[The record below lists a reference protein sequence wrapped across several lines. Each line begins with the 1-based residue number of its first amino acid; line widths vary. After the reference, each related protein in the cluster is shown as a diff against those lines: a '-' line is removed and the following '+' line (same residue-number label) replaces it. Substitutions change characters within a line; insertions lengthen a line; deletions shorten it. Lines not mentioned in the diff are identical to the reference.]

1 MNAERGRPGLPAL
14 RTEDV
19 AMNASIGRWGR
30 LLRALGFVALL
41 AAPLGAVAQRLP
53 AHEARAGMLNVGAD
67 PEHPDAEIFHVSYAV
82 KGGDPATRPVTFVF
96 NGPGASSAYLHLS
109 AIGPK
114 TLVTTGDGSFPSVPA
129 RLEDNPDSWLTF
141 TDLVFIDPMG
151 TGYSRMLPRPDGT
164 PGDPRPYYG
173 VESDVNFFAGFIRQW
188 LTVNKRWASPKA
200 IAGESYAGQR
210 IAGLTRVLAEGYGIN
225 LNRAVLISPAFNVPE
240 IIEPFPP
247 YDLLHAMTLLPT
259 LAATA
264 AHHGR
269 STITNDAAGYR
280 AAEDFA
286 LTDYLAGLAT
296 LGRMDTQAQSA
307 FYKRVGGMIGIDPA
321 LVAANRG
328 RVGEAVFGN
337 NLLASRG
344 LVLDL
349 YDGTQA
355 TENPTPEKRDEYG
368 ARPRSLSILTGVLQP
383 PLMDYLQKDLG
394 YVTDRPYLVLDLEV
408 GALWDRKSTMGTP
421 GDLAIALAQNTDLQA
436 LVVHGYHDLGANY
449 FLSRYLLEQ
458 VVETPSA
465 RQRLTFHTY
474 PGGHMFYLNKRSRAE
489 LAADVRRFY
498 EGKPGTGK

>member
-1 MNAERGRPGLPAL
+1 MNLSISRRGLSVLALGLAAMLAVTGSALAQKLPAY
-14 RTEDV
+14 
-19 AMNASIGRWGR
+19 NAK
-30 LLRALGFVALL
+30 
-41 AAPLGAVAQRLP
+41 
-53 AHEARAGMLNVGAD
+53 AGMLNVGAD
-67 PEHPDAEIFHVSYAV
+67 TERPDAEIFHVAYTLKV
-82 KGGDPATRPVTFVF
+82 GDPATRPVTFVF
-96 NGPGASSAYLHLS
+96 NGGPGASSAYLHLS

-114 TLVTTGDGSFPSVPA
+114 TLVTTGDGSFPAVPA

-151 TGYSRMLPRPDGT
+151 TGYSRMLPGPDGK
-164 PGDPRPYYG
+164 PGDPRPYYA

-210 IAGLTRVLAEGYGIN
+210 IAGLTRVLAESYGIN

-247 YDLLHAMTLLPT
+247 YDLLHAMTLFPT

-264 AHHGR
+264 AYHGR
-269 STITNDAAGYR
+269 STITNDAAGYK

-286 LTDYLAGLAT
+286 LTDYLTGLAT
-296 LGRMDTQAQSA
+296 LGRMDAQAQSA

-321 LVAANRG
+321 LVAVNRG
-328 RVGEAVFGN
+328 RVGEAVFAN

-355 TENPTPEKRDEYG
+355 TEKPMPAKRDEYG
-368 ARPRSLSILTGVLQP
+368 ASPRSLSILTGVLQP

-394 YVTDRPYLVLDLEV
+394 YVTDRPYLVLNFEV
-408 GALWDRKSTMGTP
+408 SMLWNRKSTMGTP
-421 GDLAIALAQNTDLQA
+421 SDLEIALAQNSDLKA

-449 FLSRYLLEQ
+449 FLSRYVLEQ
-458 VVETPSA
+458 ALVTPSA
-465 RQRLTFHTY
+465 RQRLSFHTY
-474 PGGHMFYLNKRSRAE
+474 TGGHMFYLRKQSRAE
-489 LAADVRRFY
+489 LAADVRKFF
-498 EGKPGTGK
+498 EGPYGTGK

>member
-1 MNAERGRPGLPAL
+1 MTLSIERKSFLVL
-14 RTEDV
+14 
-19 AMNASIGRWGR
+19 
-30 LLRALGFVALL
+30 ALGLLALL
-41 AAPLGAVAQRLP
+41 AAPHVALAQTLP
-53 AHEARAGMLNVGAD
+53 VYNAKAGMLNVGKD
-67 PEHPDAEIFHVSYAV
+67 PEHPDAEIFHVSYTV

-96 NGPGASSAYLHLS
+96 NGGPGASSAYLHLS

-129 RLEDNPDSWLTF
+129 RLEDNPDSWLAF

-151 TGYSRMLPRPDGT
+151 TGYSRMLPGPDGK
-164 PGDPRPYYG
+164 PGDPKPYYA

-210 IAGLTRVLAEGYGIN
+210 IAGLTRVLAESYGIN

-247 YDLLHAMTLLPT
+247 YDLLHAMTLFPT

-264 AHHGR
+264 AYHGR
-269 STITNDAAGYR
+269 STITNDAAGYK

-286 LTDYLAGLAT
+286 LTDYLTGLAT
-296 LGRMDTQAQSA
+296 LGRMDAQAQSA

-321 LVAANRG
+321 LVAVNRG

-355 TENPTPEKRDEYG
+355 TEKPMPAKRDEYG
-368 ARPRSLSILTGVLQP
+368 ASPRSLSILTGVLQP

-394 YVTDRPYLVLDLEV
+394 YVTDRPYLVLNMEV
-408 GALWDRKSTMGTP
+408 AALWDRKSTMGTP
-421 GDLAIALAQNTDLQA
+421 GDLAIALAQNTDLKA
-436 LVVHGYHDLGANY
+436 LVVHGYQDLGANY
-449 FLSRYLLEQ
+449 FLSRYVLEQ
-458 VVETPSA
+458 AVETPSA
-465 RQRLTFHTY
+465 RQRLSFHTY
-474 PGGHMFYLNKRSRAE
+474 TGGHMFYLRKQSRAE
-489 LAADVRRFY
+489 LAADVRKFF
-498 EGKPGTGK
+498 EGPYGTGK

>member
-1 MNAERGRPGLPAL
+1 MTLSIERKRFLVL
-14 RTEDV
+14 
-19 AMNASIGRWGR
+19 
-30 LLRALGFVALL
+30 ALGLLALL
-41 AAPLGAVAQRLP
+41 AAPHMAMAQTLP
-53 AHEARAGMLNVGAD
+53 AYNAKAGMLNVGKD
-67 PEHPDAEIFHVSYAV
+67 PEHPDAEIFHVSYTA

-96 NGPGASSAYLHLS
+96 NGGPGASSAYLHLS

-114 TLVTTGDGSFPSVPA
+114 TLVTTGDGSFPAVPA
-129 RLEDNPDSWLTF
+129 RLEDNPDSWLAF

-151 TGYSRMLPRPDGT
+151 TGYSRMLAGPDGK
-164 PGDPRPYYG
+164 PGDPKPYYA

-210 IAGLTRVLAEGYGIN
+210 IAGLTRVLAESYGIN

-247 YDLLHAMTLLPT
+247 YDLLHAMTLFPT

-264 AHHGR
+264 AYHGR
-269 STITNDAAGYR
+269 STITNDAAGYK

-286 LTDYLAGLAT
+286 LTDYLTGLAT
-296 LGRMDTQAQSA
+296 LGRMDAQAQSA

-321 LVAANRG
+321 LVAVNRG

-355 TENPTPEKRDEYG
+355 TEKPMPAKRDEYG
-368 ARPRSLSILTGVLQP
+368 ASPRSLSILTGVLQP

-394 YVTDRPYLVLDLEV
+394 YVTDRPYLVLNMEV
-408 GALWDRKSTMGTP
+408 AALWDRKSTMGTP
-421 GDLAIALAQNTDLQA
+421 GDLAIALAQNTDLKA
-436 LVVHGYHDLGANY
+436 LVVHGYQDLGANY
-449 FLSRYLLEQ
+449 FLSRYVLEQ
-458 VVETPSA
+458 AVETPSA
-465 RQRLTFHTY
+465 RQRLSFHTY
-474 PGGHMFYLNKRSRAE
+474 TGGHMFYLRRQSRAE
-489 LAADVRRFY
+489 LAADVRKFF
-498 EGKPGTGK
+498 EGPYGTGK

>member
-1 MNAERGRPGLPAL
+1 MTLSIERKSFLVL
-14 RTEDV
+14 
-19 AMNASIGRWGR
+19 
-30 LLRALGFVALL
+30 ALGLLALL
-41 AAPLGAVAQRLP
+41 AAPHVALAQTLP
-53 AHEARAGMLNVGAD
+53 AYNAKAGMLNVGKD
-67 PEHPDAEIFHVSYAV
+67 PEHPDAEIFHVSYMA

-96 NGPGASSAYLHLS
+96 NGGPGASSAYLHLS

-129 RLEDNPDSWLTF
+129 RLEDNPDSWLAF

-151 TGYSRMLPRPDGT
+151 TGYSRMLAGPDGK
-164 PGDPRPYYG
+164 PGDPKPYYA

-210 IAGLTRVLAEGYGIN
+210 IAGLTRVLAESYGIN

-247 YDLLHAMTLLPT
+247 YDLLHAMTLFPT

-264 AHHGR
+264 AYHGR
-269 STITNDAAGYR
+269 STITNDAAGYK

-286 LTDYLAGLAT
+286 LTDYLTGLAT
-296 LGRMDTQAQSA
+296 LGRMDAQAQSA

-321 LVAANRG
+321 LVAVNRG

-355 TENPTPEKRDEYG
+355 TEKPMPAKRDEYG
-368 ARPRSLSILTGVLQP
+368 ASPRSLSILTGVLQP

-394 YVTDRPYLVLDLEV
+394 YVTDRPYLVLNMEV
-408 GALWDRKSTMGTP
+408 AVLWDRKSTMGTP
-421 GDLAIALAQNTDLQA
+421 GDLAIALAQNTDLKA
-436 LVVHGYHDLGANY
+436 LVVHGYQDLGANY
-449 FLSRYLLEQ
+449 FLSRYVLEQ
-458 VVETPSA
+458 AVETPSA
-465 RQRLTFHTY
+465 RQRLSFHTY
-474 PGGHMFYLNKRSRAE
+474 TGGHMFYLRKQSRAE
-489 LAADVRRFY
+489 LAADVRKFF
-498 EGKPGTGK
+498 EGPYGTGK